1 MPLLPPC
8 ELKPIQLGVKI
19 AGLESGST
27 AGLQIGPTYK
37 FPKRQKRNEDNMSTK
52 HDVAVELAGGK
63 RLVFETGRMAKQ
75 ASGAALVSTGDT
87 VVLATAVASP
97 DPREGIDFFPLTV
110 DYREYTYA
118 GGRIPGGFIKREG
131 RPSEK
136 EILTARQIDRPI
148 RPLFPDGFRNET
160 QVIALV
166 FSADKE
172 NDPDVIAINAAA
184 AAVALSDIPFSST
197 VAAVRVGRVN
207 GEFVVNPTY
216 SERAATTVNIMV
228 VGHKDGIVMIEAGA
242 KQETE
247 EVILA
252 AIEFAHGE
260 IKKIVAAIEELVA
273 KAGKKKREFKAPE
286 FDEAHYNELKAKIGE
301 RLTDALDTKTHG
313 KTESYA
319 LIDAIKKELAAELP
333 ADDPAAKKKLAHY
346 YELLRERIFREQ
358 VTKDRIRPDRRAFD
372 EIRPITIETGVLPRT
387 HGSALFTRGETQAL
401 VTATLGTAD
410 DGQRL
415 ESYEGEQKKNFML
428 HYNFPPFSVGETGR
442 MTGVG
447 RREVGHGALAER
459 AISAVLPELD
469 ESPYSMRVVSDILES
484 NGSSSMASVCGASL
498 ALFDSGIP
506 LKGAVAGIAMGLVK
520 EGDDYAILTDIAGAE
535 DHYGDMDFKV
545 AGTRKGITALQMD
558 IKIGGLTREI
568 LEQAM
573 EQARRGRLF
582 LLDKMDAELDGP
594 RKERSQ
600 YAPRIETLQIP
611 VEKIRD
617 LIGKGGATI
626 RGIVEQTGAKIDVD
640 DSGKVSVASSDGEG
654 LKKALA
660 MINDVTAV
668 PELGKSYLGKVVR
681 LAEFGAF
688 VELFPGTDGLLHISE
703 IAEHRVKEVKDE
715 LREGDQVMVK
725 VLAIEGNRIKL
736 SRKAL
741 IKEQKAK
748 LAHLAPPEGGESGEE
763 APREA
768 APREV
773 APRETVPQVQKPRH
787 EFDERQPSSNQSTI
801 LIEGGDDFDEEG
813 TEEIDESTEPNFN
826 RADGAATPVQAA
838 GGSSYAGGGGR
849 PEQNNRRRRRRR
861 GGPPR
866 PGGGQR

>member
-1 MPLLPPC
+1 
-8 ELKPIQLGVKI
+8 
-19 AGLESGST
+19 
-27 AGLQIGPTYK
+27 
-37 FPKRQKRNEDNMSTK
+37 MSK
-52 HDVAVELAGGK
+52 HEVAVELAGGK

-75 ASGAALVSTGDT
+75 ASGAALVTTGET

-97 DPREGIDFFPLTV
+97 DQREGIDFFPLTV

-172 NDPDVIAINAAA
+172 NDPDVISINAAA
-184 AAVALSDIPFSST
+184 AALALSDVPFGAT
-197 VAAVRVGRVN
+197 VGAVRVGRVN
-207 GEFVVNPTY
+207 GEFVINPTY
-216 SERAATTVNIMV
+216 EERNLTTVNIMV

-242 KQETE
+242 KEENE

-252 AIEFAHGE
+252 AIEFGHAE
-260 IKKIVAAIEELVA
+260 IKKIVAAIDELAA
-273 KAGKKKREFKAPE
+273 KAGKTKREFKAPE
-286 FDEAHYNELKAKIGE
+286 FDEAYYAALKAKAGD
-301 RLTDALDTKTHG
+301 RLKDALDTRTHG

-319 LIDAIKKELAAELP
+319 LIKQIKDELAADIP
-333 ADDPAAKKKLAHY
+333 AEEADGKKKLATY
-346 YELLRERIFREQ
+346 YEHLRERLFREQ
-358 VTKDRIRPDRRAFD
+358 VTKERIRPDRRAFD

-401 VTATLGTAD
+401 VTATLGTSD
-410 DGQRL
+410 EGQRL
-415 ESYEGEQKKNFML
+415 ESFEGEKKKTFML
-428 HYNFPPFSVGETGR
+428 HYNFPPFSVGEVGR

-459 AISAVLPELD
+459 AIAAVLPEAGD
-469 ESPYSMRVVSDILES
+469 SPYAIRVVSDILES

-498 ALFDSGIP
+498 ALYDAGIG
-506 LKGAVAGIAMGLVK
+506 LKGAVAGVAMGLVK
-520 EGDDYAILTDIAGAE
+520 EDDDYAILTDIAGAE

-545 AGTRKGITALQMD
+545 AGTRNGITALQMD

-568 LEQAM
+568 LQQAM
-573 EQARRGRLF
+573 EQAKRGRIF
-582 LLDKMDAELDGP
+582 LLDKMDAVIDGP
-594 RKERSQ
+594 RKEQSQ
-600 YAPRIETLQIP
+600 YAPRIETIMIP
-611 VEKIRD
+611 TDKIRD

-626 RGIVEQTGAKIDVD
+626 RGIIEQTGAKIDVD
-640 DSGKVSVASSDGEG
+640 DSGKVSVASSDRDG
-654 LKKALA
+654 LQKALD
-660 MINDVTAV
+660 MIGNITAV
-668 PELGKSYLGKVVR
+668 PEVGKTYLGKVVR

-703 IAEHRVKEVKDE
+703 IAEHRVKDVKDE

-748 LAHLAPPEGGESGEE
+748 LAQSSPAGESALEASE
-763 APREA
+763 AP
-768 APREV
+768 AP
-773 APRETVPQVQKPRH
+773 AKPRH
-787 EFDERQPSSNQSTI
+787 EFDDRQPRSNQSTI
-801 LIEGGDDFDEEG
+801 LIEGGEDFDEEE
-813 TEEIDESTEPNFN
+813 TDEVDEENEPNFN
-826 RADGAATPVQAA
+826 RADGVPAQVGQP
-838 GGSSYAGGGGR
+838 GGGGGGR
-849 PEQNNRRRRRRR
+849 PDGRNNNRRRRRRR
-861 GGPPR
+861 GGR
-866 PGGGQR
+866 PGGGGSN